1 MTVLSS
7 AWQGGHGQKQA
18 CIVGGL
24 MFDSGSL
31 QIRWQT
37 VRGGATIRVA
47 VAGLMLGLWLVL
59 VALGSSPQL
68 HRLLHADS
76 SQPSHDCVV
85 TQLTKSQFLTAGGA
99 ISAIVVASSFFGF
112 PPLTER
118 IALPAADIRLAPPRG
133 PPSASFLL

>member
-7 AWQGGHGQKQA
+7 AWQGGNGQKQA

-24 MFDSGSL
+24 LFDSGSL

-59 VALGSSPQL
+59 VALMAVADGL
-68 HRLLHADS
+68 GGHDAEGRRALRAAVHRGIA
-76 SQPSHDCVV
+76 QPLARVGIELD
-85 TQLTKSQFLTAGGA
+85 
-99 ISAIVVASSFFGF
+99 
-112 PPLTER
+112 
-118 IALPAADIRLAPPRG
+118 AARLAE
-133 PPSASFLL
+133 LTT